1 MVNHK
6 NKILDCGELKFVPEC
21 IEMVK
26 WYQTDSLYFIFATSD
41 RKRDKRKVRDEHLND
56 YYIDV
61 ENAHYVEP
69 SRKFITWK
77 NKCFKE
83 SVLGG
88 MVPND
93 KYRYSENPYKE
104 CAQEFWTHQEILDYM
119 KIIPFTPSVMI
130 NISPDW
136 RESKLTTEW
145 GKTTVLKKLI
155 NDYMKEGWYD
165 YWSYVIEN
173 GSEGNH
179 IHAHIVAH
187 MNPQRLKS
195 CESHLRKGN
204 HTQQLKKYSNKVK
217 GTQGTIKGPS
227 VQKVFLRTEEL
238 VKDKLLYL
246 QEDHKPEGHKNKSI
260 IENGFVNG
268 KL

>member
-6 NKILDCGELKFVPEC
+6 NKILDCGELKFVAEC
-21 IEMVK
+21 IEMKKPEYVYKFERELLEMELLYRKKETAGKEYQEKIVK
-26 WYQTDSLYFIFATSD
+26 THECNCIREKQNYENLCNEWKREYEDNPEKEFI
-41 RKRDKRKVRDEHLND
+41 L
-56 YYIDV
+56 
-61 ENAHYVEP
+61 
-69 SRKFITWK
+69 KFLFEREIK
-77 NKCFKE
+77 NKYEF
-83 SVLGG
+83 
-88 MVPND
+88 D
-93 KYRYSENPYKE
+93 RIAKYYN
-104 CAQEFWTHQEILDYM
+104 
-119 KIIPFTPSVMI
+119 IIPFTPSVMI

-136 RESKLTTEW
+136 S
-145 GKTTVLKKLI
+145 VLKDNATNTRKVGILKGI
-155 NDYMKEGWYD
+155 IDNYMKEGWYD

-173 GSEGNH
+173 GSEGDH

-195 CESHLRKGN
+195 CESHLSHGN
-204 HTQQLKKYSNKVK
+204 HTNQLKKYGNKLK
-217 GTQGTIKGPS
+217 GMRGIIKGPS

-260 IENGFVNG
+260 IKDGYVCG